1 MATSYIK
8 EKSTGKILT
17 STTGQDQ
24 NNPIHVEAMNNF
36 VTSRGWSLDG
46 YEVGFAND
54 NVVKEWLDIQDEANK
69 TYADKRKPEYPP
81 MTDYLDGIVK
91 GDQAQVDKYIA
102 DCLAVKEKYPKGD
115 N

>member
-69 TYADKRKPEYPP
+69 TYSQKRKEEYPTIEELVVALYDTEDRAEIDKRRA
-81 MTDYLDGIVK
+81 DVK
-91 GDQAQVDKYIA
+91 K
-102 DCLAVKEKYPKGD
+102 KYPKE
-115 N
+115 